1 VGPLITVSNHIS
13 FLEVPVIF
21 THLQPR
27 PVTGFAKA
35 ESWQNPLYRI
45 LFNLWGAIP
54 IKRGEADLSAMRKGL
69 EALQAGKILGISPE
83 GTRSRDG
90 RLGKGH
96 PGVVTL
102 ALNSGAPLL
111 PLVYFGGEHLNANL
125 RRLRRTDFYI
135 RVGQRFYLDPHGEK
149 PTKEVRQKMVDEI
162 MYQIAALLPPPIG
175 AYTQIWKPPH
185 RITCAS
191 SLLIPKRAVMLST
204 ARLMIPLL
212 KSQTLAINLYCLSH
226 KTSQLW
232 VNALEG
238 CIKFRVF
245 DISLRQPQ

>member
-1 VGPLITVSNHIS
+1 MSLAFMAATYGIKGLTRLGCRIDDSALHKVARVGPLITVSNHIS

-35 ESWQNPLYRI
+35 ESWENPLYRI

-54 IKRGEADLSAMRKGL
+54 LKRGEADLSAMRKGL

-90 RLGKGH
+90 RLGRGH

-102 ALNSGAPLL
+102 ALNSGAPLQ
-111 PLVYFGGEHLNANL
+111 PLVYYGGEDLNANL
-125 RRLRRTDFYI
+125 RRLRRTDFHI

-162 MYQIAALLPPPIG
+162 MYQIAALLPPPYRG
-175 AYTQIWKPPH
+175 VYANLEASTQD
-185 RITCAS
+185 
-191 SLLIPKRAVMLST
+191 
-204 ARLMIPLL
+204 
-212 KSQTLAINLYCLSH
+212 Y
-226 KTSQLW
+226 
-232 VNALEG
+232 
-238 CIKFRVF
+238 
-245 DISLRQPQ
+245 LRFEAFNT